1 MRLRSRIGLGVA
13 LALLAGTC
21 ACGASDDPAGLSAR
35 DSLNDAAIT
44 VGSFDF
50 AESELLAELYSQA
63 LERDGFHVR
72 RAFRLGPR
80 EFVAPAL
87 EQGLVELLPEYA
99 GTAVQFLSGGAA
111 SSHPETGPTHETLER
126 TLRGSP
132 VVPLAASPARD
143 ANAIVVTRETAERLH
158 LERLTDVRRA
168 APTLAFGGPPE
179 CASRPLCLPGL
190 ERVYQLT
197 FDEFVPLD
205 AGGPLTRQALVNG
218 NVDIALLFTTDPAIE
233 SDDLV
238 ELEDDLRLQPA
249 ENVTPIVRRELVE
262 RWGDELVDVIDGVSG
277 DLTTADLRTLNV
289 RAAAAPERMP
299 AVVAAWLD
307 ERAAR

>member
-1 MRLRSRIGLGVA
+1 MTLRGRIGLGVV
-13 LALLAGTC
+13 LAVLVGTS
-21 ACGASDDPAGLSAR
+21 ACGAPDGRAGPPAH
-35 DSLNDAAIT
+35 DSLNDDAIT

-63 LERDGFHVR
+63 LERAGFEVR

-111 SSHPETGPTHETLER
+111 SSHPETGATHETLER

-132 VVPLAASPARD
+132 LVPLAASPARD
-143 ANAIVVTRETAERLH
+143 ANAIVVTRETAERLR
-158 LERLTDVRRA
+158 LETLTDVRRA
-168 APTLAFGGPPE
+168 APTLTFGGPPE

-190 ERVYQLT
+190 ERVYQVT

-233 SDDLV
+233 SDGLV

-262 RWGDELVDVIDGVSG
+262 RWGDDLVDVIDGVSG
-277 DLTTADLRTLNV
+277 NLTTAELRALNARV
-289 RAAAAPERMP
+289 AREPERMP
-299 AVVAAWLD
+299 ALVSAWLD
-307 ERAAR
+307 DRAPR